1 MKQLVFVLGLL
12 TLSVTAATQAHAD
25 LAVVRFN
32 GGYCRVWTHAAA
44 PPQDFQY
51 LAFRRGSPDHPR
63 WQHMFATA
71 AGAEMALHE
80 AVATHR
86 CRHWF

>member
-12 TLSVTAATQAHAD
+12 TLSVAAATQARAD

-51 LAFRRGSPDHPR
+51 LAFRRGSPEHPR

>member
-32 GGYCRVWTHAAA
+32 GGYCRVWTYAGGA
-44 PPQDFQY
+44 PSGLPVSGVSAR
-51 LAFRRGSPDHPR
+51 LAGPP
-63 WQHMFATA
+63 T
-71 AGAEMALHE
+71 
-80 AVATHR
+80 VATYVCYG
-86 CRHWF
+86 CRSRNGPA

>member
-1 MKQLVFVLGLL
+1 MKQLAFVLGLL
-12 TLSVTAATQAHAD
+12 TLSVTAATQAQAD
-25 LAVVRFN
+25 FAVVRFN
-32 GGYCRVWTHAAA
+32 SGYCRVWTRAAA

-51 LAFRRGSPDHPR
+51 LAFRRGSPGHPW

-71 AGAEMALHE
+71 PGAEMALHE

-86 CRHWF
+86 CHH

>member
-51 LAFRRGSPDHPR
+51 LAFRRGSPEPP
-63 WQHMFATA
+63 T
-71 AGAEMALHE
+71 
-80 AVATHR
+80 VATYVCYGGR
-86 CRHWF
+86 SRNGPA